1 MPAHLEFEWQ
11 YAKKKQTN
19 KKKKTSIGLRMQ
31 LFSISHNLLRRMELS
46 LLLHTHTMSLT
57 LDLHKLGSI
66 C

>member
-11 YAKKKQTN
+11 YAK

-31 LFSISHNLLRRMELS
+31 LFSISHNLLRGMELS